1 MAASFLHSHQQGMKG
16 MSFFIFLFI
25 YFLSFVF
32 LELHLLHVEVPR
44 LGVEL
49 ELQLLVYTT
58 AIATPDPNHICDL
71 HNSSWQ
77 CWILNPL
84 IEARDRTCVLMVR
97 LSHDGNSGNVIFLK
111 HLPCARHC
119 ARCFPH
125 FISYDPRINPLKYLS
140 LLPFH

>member
-49 ELQLLVYTT
+49 EL
-58 AIATPDPNHICDL
+58 
-71 HNSSWQ
+71 
-77 CWILNPL
+77 
-84 IEARDRTCVLMVR
+84 
-97 LSHDGNSGNVIFLK
+97 
-111 HLPCARHC
+111 
-119 ARCFPH
+119 
-125 FISYDPRINPLKYLS
+125 
-140 LLPFH
+140 